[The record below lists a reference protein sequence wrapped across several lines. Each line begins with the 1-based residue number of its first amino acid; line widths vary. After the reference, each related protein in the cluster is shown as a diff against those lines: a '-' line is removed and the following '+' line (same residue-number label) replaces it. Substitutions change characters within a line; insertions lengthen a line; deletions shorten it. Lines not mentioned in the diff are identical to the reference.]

1 MSSFTDFYTENL
13 HKICRQRGEGVQLVD
28 FIYGWSP
35 SYSPVTVTVN
45 LHLALFPEGSVDDTN
60 TVVVPIFTLMGRR
73 PPIAHAAG
81 EDSTR
86 GRNPELSGNS
96 EMNNDVMRLIRR
108 IDHQCIVCQIVRHS
122 ARRPM
127 LIPQPT

>member
-1 MSSFTDFYTENL
+1 M
-13 HKICRQRGEGVQLVD
+13 
-28 FIYGWSP
+28 
-35 SYSPVTVTVN
+35 TVTVN

-60 TVVVPIFTLMGRR
+60 TVVVPIFTLMGHR

-122 ARRPM
+122 APSDADPTTHIINLAFLYSQGQRSR
-127 LIPQPT
+127 LIWLVGRLP